1 MALFTG
7 VRTWARDGI
16 RAPHKPLLLL
26 LALARIQAEADPEA
40 GRLSFEDTEATLRE
54 LLHAF
59 GPPRTSV
66 RPEYPFWRLQN
77 DGSGAVWTISTTGST
92 PVPNSAGDVSAA
104 ALRDAH
110 SVGSIP
116 TSLAVVLSRRPALV
130 NRIVTELLDANWES
144 SLHQDILDAVS
155 FPWVVEHD
163 RARVRDPEFRRVILR
178 IYERRC
184 AFCGYDGRLGD
195 GPLAVE
201 AAHVRWHAAA
211 GPDTP
216 DNGLA
221 LCTLHHRAFD
231 AGALGLDAERRI
243 LVSQDLTGGDVVART
258 LLALRGAPVREPI
271 AEAAPSEAHMRWHRE
286 QVFRAPAR

>member
-1 MALFTG
+1 M
-7 VRTWARDGI
+7 
-16 RAPHKPLLLL
+16 
-26 LALARIQAEADPEA
+26 
-40 GRLSFEDTEATLRE
+40 
-54 LLHAF
+54 
-59 GPPRTSV
+59 
-66 RPEYPFWRLQN
+66 
-77 DGSGAVWTISTTGST
+77 
-92 PVPNSAGDVSAA
+92 
-104 ALRDAH
+104 
-110 SVGSIP
+110 
-116 TSLAVVLSRRPALV
+116 

-144 SLHQDILDAVS
+144 SLHQDVLDAVG
-155 FPWVVEHD
+155 FPGVVEHD
-163 RARVRDPEFRRVILR
+163 RPRVRDPEFRRIILR

-231 AGALGLDAERRI
+231 AGALALDAERRI

-258 LLALRGAPVREPI
+258 LLALRGERVREPI